1 MKHNPE
7 LYRRLLFDES
17 RKCLLCEDPVCAKA
31 CKNNYNP
38 GKLFLSMR
46 LANEAGA
53 YIKAAG
59 MISCADCE
67 SHACEKACLRGR
79 IDSPMR
85 ISSVVS
91 GLNIWCKDVLTDKNG
106 MPDLK
111 IEFCGITC
119 ENPFFLASSPVA
131 HNYEMCDRALAA
143 GWGGICFKTISFY
156 PAKEVSPRFDQVEC
170 EGVPFIGFKNMEQ
183 LSEETIPVNFD
194 MLFKLKQ
201 KYPTKVIVISIMG
214 RSEDEWTKLAGFAT
228 ASGADIIELNFSCPQ
243 MTAKGTGSDV
253 GQDTEQVRR
262 YTMAAARGTTRPIIA
277 KMTPNIQSMVPV
289 ARAAYEA
296 GAISIAAINTIKCI
310 TRVDD
315 AALTATPVING
326 KGAVSGY
333 SGKAVRPIALKFIHE
348 LASDHIVHKMGLSGI
363 GGIESWRDAL
373 DFFLLGCRNVQVCTS
388 VMQYGYRIIDDL
400 VEGTQIWL
408 KQKGYKKLS
417 EITGLALCNIVN
429 PDSLERG
436 VIHNPLFDHEKCVGC
451 GRCYI
456 SCNDGGHQ
464 AISFSISRKPE
475 LKKADCVGC
484 GLCSLVCPAYAISF
498 EQ

>member
-17 RKCLLCEDPVCAKA
+17 RKCLLCENPVCAKA
-31 CKNNYNP
+31 CKKNYNP

-46 LANEAGA
+46 LANESGA
-53 YIKAAG
+53 FLKAAE
-59 MISCADCE
+59 MISCAGCE
-67 SHACEKACLRGR
+67 SRSCEKACLRGR
-79 IDSPMR
+79 IDSPMK
-85 ISSVVS
+85 IKDIVS
-91 GLNIWCKDVLTDKNG
+91 GMNNGYKDIVADKNDL
-106 MPDLK
+106 PDLK
-111 IEFCGITC
+111 VEFCGMTC

-131 HNYEMCDRALAA
+131 HNYDMCDRALAA

-170 EGVPFIGFKNMEQ
+170 DGMPFIGFKNMEQ

-214 RSEDEWTKLAGFAT
+214 RSEEEWTKLAGFAT

-253 GQDTEQVRR
+253 GQDPEQVKR
-262 YTMAAARGTTRPIIA
+262 YTIAAARGTTRPIIA
-277 KMTPNIQSMVPV
+277 KMTPNIGCMVSV
-289 ARAAYEA
+289 ARAAHEG

-315 AALTATPVING
+315 TYLTAKPVING
-326 KGAVSGY
+326 KSSISGY

-348 LASDHIVHKMGLSGI
+348 LASDQIVHRMCLSGI

-373 DFFLLGCRNVQVCTS
+373 DFFLLGCRNVQICTA

-400 VEGTQIWL
+400 KEGTQLWL
-408 KQKGYKKLS
+408 KQKGYKRLS
-417 EITGLALCNIVN
+417 DITGLAVCNIVK
-429 PDSLERG
+429 PDCLERG
-436 VIHNPLFDHEKCVGC
+436 TVHHPVFDLEKCAGC

-464 AISFSISRKPE
+464 AISFSPSRKPE
-475 LKKADCVGC
+475 LKESECVGC
-484 GLCSLVCPAYAISF
+484 GLCSLVCPAYAVSMA
-498 EQ
+498 Q